1 MYSIGN
7 EIPETGNRFDAAW
20 GKKLADKIRSLD
32 DTRYVTNSV
41 NMMLS
46 IMDQIGEM
54 MAGQTMEINSAMS
67 SMGEMMNRLVA
78 SEIAGKATEA
88 SFAQV
93 DIAGYNYAACR
104 YEQDG
109 REYPNRIIVGSETY
123 PQDLDVNWELVEKN
137 PYVIGDF
144 SWTAW
149 DYLGEAG
156 IGKISYGE
164 SQGMGFYADYP
175 CKAAYCGDMNL
186 LGDRRPVSYWREIIW
201 PSSRRSIMDRSII

>member
-1 MYSIGN
+1 M
-7 EIPETGNRFDAAW
+7 
-20 GKKLADKIRSLD
+20 
-32 DTRYVTNSV
+32 
-41 NMMLS
+41 
-46 IMDQIGEM
+46 
-54 MAGQTMEINSAMS
+54 
-67 SMGEMMNRLVA
+67 
-78 SEIAGKATEA
+78 
-88 SFAQV
+88 
-93 DIAGYNYAACR
+93 
-104 YEQDG
+104 
-109 REYPNRIIVGSETY
+109 
-123 PQDLDVNWELVEKN
+123 NWELVEKN

-186 LGDRRPVSYWREIIW
+186 LGDRRPVSYWERLSGASGKRRIW

>member
-1 MYSIGN
+1 
-7 EIPETGNRFDAAW
+7 
-20 GKKLADKIRSLD
+20 
-32 DTRYVTNSV
+32 
-41 NMMLS
+41 
-46 IMDQIGEM
+46 M
-54 MAGQTMEINSAMS
+54 MAGTDHGNKQRHEQY
-67 SMGEMMNRLVA
+67 GRMMNRLVA

-156 IGKISYGE
+156 IGKDFLRGKP
-164 SQGMGFYADYP
+164 GHG
-175 CKAAYCGDMNL
+175 L
-186 LGDRRPVSYWREIIW
+186 LCRLSL
-201 PSSRRSIMDRSII
+201 